1 MDPTEKEAP
10 AVDAKRM
17 ETLLLARIA
26 VFLLGLSLVISAI
39 APMVIDRVV
48 TGKSPKTE
56 TILFSLLVLLVGWL
70 FIALNPLMRREVR
83 WAIWVAFL
91 GAAALAGGGISM
103 STASGMRATDA
114 FLIGLCCMVCLSS
127 WRALLPSA
135 APRYQEDPA
144 EEGGESAS
152 PQPTRIPP
160 VRNSKMFLVR

>member
-1 MDPTEKEAP
+1 MNPIEQETP

-56 TILFSLLVLLVGWL
+56 TILFSMLVLLVGWL

-114 FLIGLCCMVCLSS
+114 FLIGLCGMVCLSS
-127 WRALLPSA
+127 WRALLPV
-135 APRYQEDPA
+135 APRRQEDPA
-144 EEGGESAS
+144 EEDGEPAS
-152 PQPTRIPP
+152 PQPARLPP